1 MGKDGGAFMEE
12 FKFTTKT
19 NFEVFRDYWMFTLF
33 EKRGANGGRS
43 GFVKY
48 MTILLVIVA
57 ALAVL
62 CICNAVLLDGVLGP
76 IPLILLIGIA
86 AALISALVTA
96 TRSQPKRQYKLVQE
110 AVETPQKYTFT
121 DTQMEVR
128 EDITEEDRESLA
140 EFPYEKIIS
149 GYETQ
154 KAFYLFISET
164 EAFLIPR
171 GQLTGVDAGEF
182 AAFLARKLDGRFFK
196 SKKS

>member
-1 MGKDGGAFMEE
+1 MEK

-19 NFEVFRDYWMFTLF
+19 NYEVFRDYWMFTLF
-33 EKRGANGGRS
+33 EKRSANGSRS

-48 MTILLVIVA
+48 MTVLIVVVA

-62 CICNAVLLDGVLGP
+62 CVCNAALMGNALGL
-76 IPLILLIGIA
+76 IPLILLIGIG
-86 AALISALVTA
+86 AALVSALVTA
-96 TRSQPKRQYKLVQE
+96 TKSQPKRQYKLVQE
-110 AVETPQKYTFT
+110 AVESPQNYIFT
-121 DTQMEVR
+121 EERMEVR
-128 EDITEEDRESLA
+128 EYIPEEDRESLA

-164 EAFLIPR
+164 EAFLIPKD
-171 GQLTGVDAGEF
+171 QLGEIHPK
-182 AAFLARKLDGRFFK
+182 ALEAFLAEKLNGRFSV